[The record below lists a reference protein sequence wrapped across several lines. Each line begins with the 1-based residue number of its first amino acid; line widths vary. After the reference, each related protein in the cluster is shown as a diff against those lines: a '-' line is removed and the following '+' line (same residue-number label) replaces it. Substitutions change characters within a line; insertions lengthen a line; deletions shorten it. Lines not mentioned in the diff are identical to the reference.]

1 MMTLGI
7 GVIALMWGDGSPMRA
22 IEMPAGLRRL
32 LTGILFASG
41 ATLVILSTLGQR
53 SGGHLNS
60 AVTWAFWRGG

>member
-1 MMTLGI
+1 
-7 GVIALMWGDGSPMRA
+7 MRA

-60 AVTWAFWRGG
+60 AVTWAFWRDG